1 MLLQAV
7 NAVYHVNTIQ
17 RAKDIKE
24 MLEQDKIYQKR
35 TANNLVSGES
45 VSILT
50 KISKKW
56 KRKGRQQDNN
66 VRMMLCQAFL
76 ATYTNAEIALEI
88 RRYSFRSV
96 HFYESSRYKVRV

>member
-24 MLEQDKIYQKR
+24 MLERDKIYQKR
-35 TANNLVSGES
+35 TANNLVSES
-45 VSILT
+45 VPILT

-76 ATYTNAEIALEI
+76 STYTNAEIALEI